1 MSISVCALSFLLIG
15 KELVNPFLKN
25 RFRNAIPIP
34 WYDVGHMAKPYMHP
48 GTKGAIS
55 RPKIVNSFLLCLFFS
70 QKRVRSLLL
79 QLRKGSTAMPCDMIQ
94 NFYFSKFDR
103 TNLQGTSFTDHKYIF
118 FVVFSLSF
126 QLWCCN
132 NKQHSNRVWFSFV
145 KAKASILLG
154 YQCPAGRDSTWFP
167 NSLKEVCK

>member
-34 WYDVGHMAKPYMHP
+34 WYDVGHMARPYMHP
-48 GTKGAIS
+48 GTKGAIFQT
-55 RPKIVNSFLLCLFFS
+55 KNSNLFFPVCFS
-70 QKRVRSLLL
+70 LKKGYDRYCSNYAKEVR
-79 QLRKGSTAMPCDMIQ
+79 PCHVIW
-94 NFYFSKFDR
+94 SKISPNLIG